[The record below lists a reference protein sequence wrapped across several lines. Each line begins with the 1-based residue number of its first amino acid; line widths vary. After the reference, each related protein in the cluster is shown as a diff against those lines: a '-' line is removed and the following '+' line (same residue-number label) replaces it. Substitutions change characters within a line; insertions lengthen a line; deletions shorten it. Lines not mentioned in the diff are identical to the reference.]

1 MKERR
6 TLADAKILME
16 RHQMSGLNIE
26 AFCTEELINPATFYY
41 WRKRLRMHE
50 NPEPSLLIPVSINK
64 KALRDSATDSNRIEL
79 NYPNGVRLT
88 VSCQNNFSLIRELI
102 MLA

>member
-1 MKERR
+1 MKGRR

-16 RHQMSGLNIE
+16 RHQMSGLNIQ
-26 AFCTEELINPATFYY
+26 AFCTKELINPATFYY
-41 WRKRLRMHE
+41 WRKRLRMNE
-50 NPEPSLLIPVSINK
+50 NPESSLLIPVSINRN
-64 KALRDSATDSNRIEL
+64 ALSDSPTGSNMIEL

-88 VSCQNNFSLIRELI
+88 VSCQNDFSLIRELI